1 MSDIPAQ
8 TQVKLALQVS
18 GTTATVAVVVGWDL
32 IIASV
37 GDSTAY
43 LDTGAEVVQVS
54 ICRQGFQLACM
65 YQSVVV
71 WPFPWHSAVSNT
83 CEQHPREPAYTFCKA
98 TGNKFSNVQEVYRQ
112 IYAALLAP
120 SPLGQFPVLINNS
133 C

>member
-1 MSDIPAQ
+1 M
-8 TQVKLALQVS
+8 KLALQVS

-54 ICRQGFQLACM
+54 IRRQGFQLACM

-71 WPFPWHSAVSNT
+71 WPLHWHSAVNNT
-83 CEQHPREPAYTFCKA
+83 CEQHPCELVYTFCRA
-98 TGNKFSNVQEVYRQ
+98 TGSNFSYVQKVYRQ
-112 IYAALLAP
+112 IYVALLAP
-120 SPLGQFPVLINNS
+120 SPIGQKTLFVD
-133 C
+133 